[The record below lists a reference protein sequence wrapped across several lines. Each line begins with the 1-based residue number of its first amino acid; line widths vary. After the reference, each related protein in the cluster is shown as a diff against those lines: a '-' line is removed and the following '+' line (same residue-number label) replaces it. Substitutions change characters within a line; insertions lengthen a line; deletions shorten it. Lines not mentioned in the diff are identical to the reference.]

1 MSRRKVWLGWVLG
14 VLAVS
19 GSATAMSAAAS
30 TPGQTM
36 QRVTLVGS
44 TRLPAAGI
52 SANVARGG
60 AAQARRMP
68 NTKRLGAAVTPHA
81 ASTNVPGAP
90 IVGGQLPGFA
100 GFRGL
105 THLDQLNA
113 GTGVY
118 SDTQF
123 SLEPPDQ
130 ALCVGRG
137 FVLEGVNEAFR
148 VFTTGGNA
156 LTQPISYSQ
165 FFGIPPEIVRTNP
178 PSFGPFISDPKCYFD
193 PATHHW
199 FMTQLEFGVDQTSGA
214 FGPPSDLLVAVS
226 KTSDPRGAWWL
237 YKVITTDD
245 GTSGT
250 PVHSGCPCFGDQPL
264 IGADKNGFYVST
276 NEYGITST
284 AYHGS
289 QLYAFSKSGLET
301 GANGNVVH
309 IDAAQMTTSLPNG
322 GLAVSVQPATS
333 PTAQWASAHNGTAYF
348 ASVTDWSVGPALG
361 QGANRIL
368 AWAMTNTA
376 SLNTASPSVNLA
388 FRVIPS
394 EFYTQPPNAT
404 QKPGPRPLG
413 TSLGNPLLLI
423 ATNDDRTNQVVFA
436 DGKLWT
442 GVNTSVRQGD
452 GPARSGI
459 AFFVVRPSMSGGGF
473 SANMAAQG
481 YLSARGAHIYFPS
494 IGVTA
499 AGKAV
504 MAFSLSGRHFFP
516 SAAYAPIRHGHAGP
530 IYIAGRG
537 KLPED
542 GFTGYK
548 AEGGNGVARWG
559 DYSAAVADPNGRI
572 WMGAEYIPNAP
583 RSQLANWGT
592 FVWHVHP

>member
-1 MSRRKVWLGWVLG
+1 MYSRLWLLG
-14 VLAVS
+14 CAFGVVAVS
-19 GSATAMSAAAS
+19 GSAAVSAGAAAS
-30 TPGQTM
+30 QQTV

-44 TRLPAAGI
+44 ARLPTAGLSAAVTH
-52 SANVARGG
+52 AGG
-60 AAQARRMP
+60 AVPARRMP
-68 NTKRLGAAVTPHA
+68 TTKRLGAAVSPPA
-81 ASTNVPGAP
+81 ASTSVPGSP

-105 THLDQLNA
+105 THLDQRNA

-118 SDTQF
+118 ANTQF

-130 ALCVGRG
+130 ALCVGGG

-156 LTQPISYSQ
+156 VTQPISYSQ
-165 FFGIPPEIVRTNP
+165 FFGLPPEVVRSNP
-178 PSFGPFISDPKCYFD
+178 PTFGPFLSDPKCYFD
-193 PATHHW
+193 PATHRW
-199 FMTQLEFGVDQTSGA
+199 FMTQLEFGQDQLTGA

-237 YKVITTDD
+237 YKVVTTDD

-289 QLYAFSKSGLET
+289 QLYAFSKLGLET

-309 IDAAQMTTSLPNG
+309 IDAAPMTTSIPNG

-333 PTAQWASAHNGTAYF
+333 PTPQWVSANNGTAYF

-368 AWAMTNTA
+368 AWALTNTG
-376 SLNTASPSVNLA
+376 SLNTASPAVHLA
-388 FRVIPS
+388 FNVIPS

-413 TSLGNPLLLI
+413 TSLGNPLELI

-436 DGKLWT
+436 NGKLWT
-442 GVNTSVRQGD
+442 GVNTSVTQG
-452 GPARSGI
+452 GGAPRSGI
-459 AFFVVRPSMSGGGF
+459 AFFVVRPSVASGF
-473 SANMAAQG
+473 TATMAAQG
-481 YLSARGAHIYFPS
+481 YLSARGAHIYYPS

-499 AGKAV
+499 GGKAV
-504 MAFSLSGRHFFP
+504 MAFSLSGPHFFP
-516 SAAYAPIRHGHAGP
+516 SAAYAPLRHGHAGP

-572 WMGAEYIPNAP
+572 WMAAEYIPRAP
-583 RSQLANWGT
+583 RTPLANWGT